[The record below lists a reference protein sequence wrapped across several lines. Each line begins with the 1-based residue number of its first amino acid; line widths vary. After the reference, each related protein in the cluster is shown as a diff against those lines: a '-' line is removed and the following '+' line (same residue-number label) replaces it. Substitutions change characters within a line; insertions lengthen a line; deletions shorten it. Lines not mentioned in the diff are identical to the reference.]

1 MDVSEHHT
9 SETASQPS
17 ISRPALQPQ
26 FHFTVIYQLS
36 TRLFLSPA
44 APFLVL
50 FSVTM
55 SSPPASAS
63 FTPPTYEWTG
73 GLLDGDILAACAF
86 FFFPLVTFYGRK
98 QLAASITAS
107 SCLIVAYTA
116 YILLGYY
123 AHLTPLMEYIL
134 LGVAAGATF
143 IAVMAAIDLGV
154 FLLGAAGGALL
165 ANLALHFVRLPT
177 EFQHEFLFRL
187 LFLAIPAIALGLA
200 TVYLIN
206 FLIRPMSAFVGAY
219 FLADSLSH
227 GLSRLGLASSA
238 PFDPPVFFGPL
249 ELASDN
255 PAPAFTASLL
265 LSYALLVLWLTLTV
279 VGVVT
284 MYHSE
289 YRYEEIERISVD
301 GKEYRRVN
309 VTDAG
314 YRGVGGGGYGTTRAD
329 AHYHAA
335 PPRNAIQDL

>member
-1 MDVSEHHT
+1 M
-9 SETASQPS
+9 ASTP
-17 ISRPALQPQ
+17 L
-26 FHFTVIYQLS
+26 T
-36 TRLFLSPA
+36 
-44 APFLVL
+44 
-50 FSVTM
+50 
-55 SSPPASAS
+55 AS
-63 FTPPTYEWTG
+63 FTPPPYDWTG
-73 GLLDGDILAACAF
+73 GVMDGDILAACAF
-86 FFFPLVTFYGRK
+86 FFFPLVTFWGRK

-116 YILLGYY
+116 YVLLGYY
-123 AHLTPLMEYIL
+123 AHLTGLMEYIL
-134 LGVAAGATF
+134 VGVAAGATF
-143 IAVMAAIDLGV
+143 IAILAAIDLGV

-165 ANLALHFVRLPT
+165 ANLALHFVRLPS
-177 EFQHEFLFRL
+177 EFQHEFIFRL
-187 LFLAIPAIALGLA
+187 LFLLVPAIVLGLA

-206 FLIRPMSAFVGAY
+206 FLIRPMSAFVGSY
-219 FLADSLSH
+219 FLAASLSR
-227 GLSRLGLASSA
+227 GLKRLGLAASA

-309 VTDAG
+309 VADG
-314 YRGVGGGGYGTTRAD
+314 YRGAAGGYGTTRAD
-329 AHYHAA
+329 THYHGA

>member
-1 MDVSEHHT
+1 ME
-9 SETASQPS
+9 AN
-17 ISRPALQPQ
+17 PATTQ
-26 FHFTVIYQLS
+26 
-36 TRLFLSPA
+36 
-44 APFLVL
+44 
-50 FSVTM
+50 
-55 SSPPASAS
+55 S
-63 FTPPTYEWTG
+63 FTPPPYDWTG
-73 GLLDGDILAACAF
+73 GVLDGDILAACAF

-98 QLAASITAS
+98 QLAASITAA

-123 AHLTPLMEYIL
+123 AHLAPLMEYIL

-143 IAVMAAIDLGV
+143 IAVLAAIDFGV
-154 FLLGAAGGALL
+154 FLLGAAGGALI

-177 EFQHEFLFRL
+177 EFQHEFIFRL
-187 LFLAIPAIALGLA
+187 LFLLVPAVLLGLA

-206 FLIRPMSAFVGAY
+206 FLIRPMSAFVGSY
-219 FLADSLSH
+219 FLAASLSR
-227 GLSRLGLASSA
+227 GLARLGLATSA

-249 ELASDN
+249 LLASDN

-289 YRYEEIERISVD
+289 YRYDEIERIQVD
-301 GKEYRRVN
+301 GKEYRRVT
-309 VTDAG
+309 VQDGG
-314 YRGVGGGGYGTTRAD
+314 YRGGGGSNGSYGTTRSD
-329 AHYHAA
+329 NHYHA